1 MILEVQG
8 TPHYSDTDL
17 SNTTWQMDETLDY
30 IEEKLFNIEQA
41 FIQAG
46 YMQ

>member
-41 FIQAG
+41 FI
-46 YMQ
+46 